1 MEFSSRR
8 IAGLAG
14 LAFLLILAP
23 FAGNAKAPD
32 EARPGPAYMVSAAN
46 PHASRAG
53 LEMLE
58 KGGSAV
64 DAAVAIQAVL
74 TLVEPESSGLGGGAF
89 MLHWTAK
96 DDLLDAYDGRETA
109 PLSAMPDLFLKAD
122 GEPMSFFEA
131 VISGKSVGTP
141 GAVRMLWLAHQEHGK
156 LDWEEL
162 FEPAIRLAEGGF
174 EVSPKLAKRIARD
187 PVLGKQDDTR
197 AYFYKQTDDGSFVPL
212 AAGDTLKNPEFA
224 ATLRK
229 LAEEGPQGFYLGE
242 VADAMVAAVQ
252 GAERPGTLSGEDF
265 VRYEA
270 KKRDPVCLPYRAYK
284 VCGMPPPTSGGLT
297 SLQILGILSNFD
309 VSAYEPLDTEVVHL
323 ISEAEALAYA
333 DRDKFIGDPDFVPVP
348 VEGMLNLDYLK
359 ERAALID
366 PEKAF
371 GKAAPGS
378 PPGFDPD
385 VWNPADNDGRQGTS
399 HFSIVDAD
407 GDVVSMTASIEG
419 PFGSHLMAAGMML
432 NNELTDFSFRP
443 VVDGKPVANAP
454 GPGKRPRSSMTPTI
468 VFDDEGAFFLAIGS
482 PGGSSIIDYVTQ
494 TVIAVIDWNLD
505 VQEAIDQP
513 RFVDKNGP
521 IALEEGTPLAALK
534 EPLEAMGHE
543 VTIRT
548 LESGL
553 HGIQMTPAGLIGGA
567 DPRRE
572 GIVLAGPQTVPAD

>member
-32 EARPGPAYMVSAAN
+32 EARPGPTYMVSAAN

-174 EVSPKLAKRIARD
+174 QVSPKLAKRIARD

-197 AYFYKQTDDGSFVPL
+197 AYFYKQTEGGSFVPR

-309 VSAYEPLDTEVVHL
+309 VGAYEPLDTEVVHL

-333 DRDKFIGDPDFVPVP
+333 DRNKFIGDPDFVPVP

-366 PEKAF
+366 PGKAF

-521 IALEEGTPLAALK
+521 IALEEGTPLAAL
-534 EPLEAMGHE
+534 EGPLEAMGHE

-572 GIVLAGPQTVPAD
+572 GIVLAGPQTAPAD